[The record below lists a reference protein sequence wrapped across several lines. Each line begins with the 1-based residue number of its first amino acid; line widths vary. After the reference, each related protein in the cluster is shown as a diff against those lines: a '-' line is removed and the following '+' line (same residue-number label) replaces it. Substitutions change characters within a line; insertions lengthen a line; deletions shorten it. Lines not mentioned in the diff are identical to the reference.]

1 MAFGDLLEQV
11 GSTGRFQVLH
21 VTLLCI
27 PVLMM
32 ASHNLLQNFVAAV
45 PSHYCSAHTNLSQS
59 QLSPE
64 ETLLITVPLD
74 KSGRPQR
81 CQRYVVP
88 QWHLLAKN
96 GTSGPGEPVDTTDVL
111 DVDLQGCTD
120 GWSYATTEMSS
131 TIVSEWHL
139 VCDLRSLKQM
149 GQTVYMGGVLVGA
162 LVFGGLSDRYGR
174 RILLLISNLLMAVSG
189 TCAAFSTSFPLYCL
203 FRFGCGMAL
212 SGQGLNTFSL
222 IVEWIPTRVRT
233 VVGTIT
239 GYCYTVG
246 QLILAVIAYFI
257 RDWRWLTLAVSLP
270 FYVFFLFSWWFHES
284 SRWLALNNKSDQAI
298 KNLKSVAKFNGR
310 REEGEKI
317 DIKMLQES
325 MKKEMSCTQGT
336 YSVLDLFRKPTMRT
350 ITVCLSAV
358 WYISCSY
365 CGKKKFHKH
374 FLSAIYDIAMI
385 TCMFFILRLSTS
397 FAYYGLS
404 MDLQKFGVDI
414 YLIQVIFGAVDIPA
428 KVVITVSMS
437 FIGRRPSQCGALI
450 VAGITIL
457 INLLVPYD
465 KQTIRTCLA
474 VVGKGCLAASF
485 NCCYLYSGEL
495 YPTIIR
501 QNGMGW
507 VSMMARVGAMVAPMV
522 LLIGDYI
529 PWLPGLIFGAAPIL
543 SGVAAIFL
551 PETLGSPLPDT
562 IQDVEDRGSGRT
574 SKMSPKET
582 IILQDTQANFIKQA
596 A

>member
-11 GSTGRFQVLH
+11 GSTGRFQILH

-32 ASHNLLQNFVAAV
+32 ASHNLLQNFVADV
-45 PSHYCSAHTNLSQS
+45 PPHYCSAHSNVSQS

-64 ETLLITVPLD
+64 EMLRITVPLD
-74 KSGRPQR
+74 HKGRPHM
-81 CQRYVVP
+81 CQRYAAP
-88 QWHLLAKN
+88 QWHLLAEN
-96 GTSGPGEPVDTTDVL
+96 GTFNPGNPGNTEDGL
-111 DVDLQGCTD
+111 DADFQECTD
-120 GWSYATTEMSS
+120 GWSYNMTEMSS
-131 TIVSEWHL
+131 TIISDWHL

-149 GQTVYMGGVLVGA
+149 GQTIYMGGVLVGA
-162 LVFGGLSDRYGR
+162 FVFGSLSDRYGR
-174 RILLLISNLLMAVSG
+174 RILLLISYLLMAVSG
-189 TCAAFSTSFPLYCL
+189 TCAAFSTTFSLYCV

-212 SGQGLNTFSL
+212 SGLGLNTFSL

-233 VVGTIT
+233 MVGTLT

-246 QLILAVIAYFI
+246 QLLLVGIAYFV

-270 FYVFFLFSWWFHES
+270 FYVFFIYSWWFHES
-284 SRWLALNNKSDQAI
+284 SRWLAISNQPDKAVKTLQ
-298 KNLKSVAKFNGR
+298 SVARFNGR

-317 DIKMLQES
+317 DIRMLSES
-325 MKKEMSCTQGT
+325 MKKEMSSSHGS
-336 YSVLDLFRKPTMRT
+336 YSILDLFRTPKMRIMT
-350 ITVCLSAV
+350 ICLSAV
-358 WYISCSY
+358 W
-365 CGKKKFHKH
+365 
-374 FLSAIYDIAMI
+374 
-385 TCMFFILRLSTS
+385 LSTS
-397 FAYYGLS
+397 FAYYGLA
-404 MDLQKFGVDI
+404 MDLQKFGVNI

-450 VAGITIL
+450 IAGVTIL

-522 LLIGDYI
+522 LLMGDTI
-529 PWLPGLIFGAAPIL
+529 AWLPGLIYGGAPIL

-551 PETLGSPLPDT
+551 PETLGTPLPDT
-562 IQDVEDRGSGRT
+562 IQDVEDRGSGT
-574 SKMSPKET
+574 NSKMSPKEA
-582 IILQDTQANFIKQA
+582 IILQDTQANLLKQA

>member
-11 GSTGRFQVLH
+11 GSTGRFQILH

-45 PSHYCSAHTNLSQS
+45 PFHHCSAHANLSQS

-64 ETLLITVPLD
+64 EMLLITVPLD
-74 KSGRPQR
+74 QTGRPQR
-81 CQRYVVP
+81 CQRYVAP

-96 GTSGPGEPVDTTDVL
+96 GTSTSGELGDTQDGL

-120 GWSYATTEMSS
+120 GWSYNMTDRSTTIISD
-131 TIVSEWHL
+131 WHL
-139 VCDLRSLKQM
+139 VCDMRSLKQM

-174 RILLLISNLLMAVSG
+174 RILLLISNLLMAVAG
-189 TCAAFSTSFPLYCL
+189 TCAAFSTSFPLFCL
-203 FRFGCGMAL
+203 FRFACGMAL
-212 SGQGLNTFSL
+212 SGLGLNTFSL

-233 VVGTIT
+233 VVGTVT

-246 QLILAVIAYFI
+246 QLILAMIAYFI

-284 SRWLALNNKSDQAI
+284 SRWLVLSNKSEQAI

-317 DIKMLQES
+317 DLKMLQES
-325 MKKEMSCTQGT
+325 MKKEMSCSQGS
-336 YSVLDLFRKPTMRT
+336 YSVLDLFRTPTMRT
-350 ITVCLSAV
+350 MTVCLSAV
-358 WYISCSY
+358 W
-365 CGKKKFHKH
+365 
-374 FLSAIYDIAMI
+374 
-385 TCMFFILRLSTS
+385 LSTS
-397 FAYYGLS
+397 FAYYGLA
-404 MDLQKFGVDI
+404 MDLQKFGVDF

-428 KVVITVSMS
+428 KIVITVSMS

-457 INLLVPYD
+457 INVLVPYD
-465 KQTIRTCLA
+465 KQTIRTSLA

-507 VSMMARVGAMVAPMV
+507 VSMMARIGAMVAPMV
-522 LLIGDYI
+522 LLTGDYI
-529 PWLPGLIFGAAPIL
+529 PWLPGVIYGGAPIL
-543 SGVAAIFL
+543 SGVAAVFL

-562 IQDVEDRGSGRT
+562 IQDVEERGSGRN
-574 SKMSPKET
+574 SKMSPKEA
-582 IILQDTQANFIKQA
+582 IILQDTQANLLKQA

>member
-1 MAFGDLLEQV
+1 MAFSELLEQV

-21 VTLLCI
+21 VTLLCV

-45 PSHYCSAHTNLSQS
+45 PHHYCSAHSNVSQS

-64 ETLLITVPLD
+64 EMLRITVPFD
-74 KSGRPQR
+74 QKGRPHR
-81 CQRYVVP
+81 CQRYAAP

-96 GTSGPGEPVDTTDVL
+96 GTSKQGDTEDGL
-111 DVDLQGCTD
+111 DVGFQECTD
-120 GWSYATTEMSS
+120 GWSYNMTEMSS
-131 TIVSEWHL
+131 TIVSDWHL

-149 GQTVYMGGVLVGA
+149 GQTIYMGGVLLGA
-162 LVFGGLSDRYGR
+162 FVFGSLSDRYGR
-174 RILLLISNLLMAVSG
+174 RILLLVSYLLMAVSG
-189 TCAAFSTSFPLYCL
+189 TCAAFSTSFSLFCV

-212 SGQGLNTFSL
+212 SGLGLNTFSL

-233 VVGTIT
+233 MVGTLT

-246 QLILAVIAYFI
+246 QLILAVIAYFV

-270 FYVFFLFSWWFHES
+270 FYVFFLYSWWFHES
-284 SRWLALNNKSDQAI
+284 SRWLALSNQPDKAVKTLQ
-298 KNLKSVAKFNGR
+298 SVAKFNGR

-317 DIKMLQES
+317 NINMLNES
-325 MKKEMSCTQGT
+325 MKKEMSSSQGS
-336 YSVLDLFRKPTMRT
+336 YSVFDLFRTPKMRT
-350 ITVCLSAV
+350 MTICLSAV
-358 WYISCSY
+358 W
-365 CGKKKFHKH
+365 
-374 FLSAIYDIAMI
+374 
-385 TCMFFILRLSTS
+385 LSTS
-397 FAYYGLS
+397 FAYYGLA

-414 YLIQVIFGAVDIPA
+414 YLMQVIFGAVDIPA

-450 VAGITIL
+450 VAGVTIL
-457 INLLVPYD
+457 INVLVPYD

-485 NCCYLYSGEL
+485 NCCYLYTGEL

-507 VSMMARVGAMVAPMV
+507 ASMMARVGSMVAPMV
-522 LLIGDYI
+522 LLTGDNI
-529 PWLPGLIFGAAPIL
+529 TWLPGLIYGGAPIL

-562 IQDVEDRGSGRT
+562 IQDVEERGSGT
-574 SKMSPKET
+574 NSKMSPKEA
-582 IILQDTQANFIKQA
+582 IILQDTQANLLKQPA
-596 A
+596 

>member
-1 MAFGDLLEQV
+1 MAFGDLLELV
-11 GSTGRFQVLH
+11 GSTGRFQILH

-27 PVLMM
+27 PVLLM

-45 PSHYCSAHTNLSQS
+45 PHHYCSAHTNLSES
-59 QLSPE
+59 ALSPE
-64 ETLLITVPLD
+64 EALLITVPLD
-74 KSGRPQR
+74 QTGKPQR
-81 CQRYVVP
+81 CQRYVAP

-96 GTSGPGEPVDTTDVL
+96 GTSESGEQGDTEDGL
-111 DVDLQGCTD
+111 DVALQGCAD
-120 GWSYATTEMSS
+120 GWSYNMTEMSS
-131 TIVSEWHL
+131 TIISDWHL
-139 VCDLRSLKQM
+139 VCDMRSLKQM

-162 LVFGGLSDRYGR
+162 VVFGGLSDRYGR
-174 RILLLISNLLMAVSG
+174 RILLLISNLLMAVAG
-189 TCAAFSTSFPLYCL
+189 TCAAFSNSFPLFCL

-212 SGQGLNTFSL
+212 SGLGLNTFSL

-246 QLILAVIAYFI
+246 QLLLAVIAYFI

-270 FYVFFLFSWWFHES
+270 FYVFFLISWWYLES
-284 SRWLALNNKSDQAI
+284 SRWLVLSNKSEKAI
-298 KNLKSVAKFNGR
+298 ENLKSVAKFNGR
-310 REEGEKI
+310 HEEGEKI

-325 MKKEMSCTQGT
+325 MKKEMSCSQGS
-336 YSVLDLFRKPTMRT
+336 YSVLDLFRTPTMRT
-350 ITVCLSAV
+350 MTVCLSAV
-358 WYISCSY
+358 W
-365 CGKKKFHKH
+365 
-374 FLSAIYDIAMI
+374 
-385 TCMFFILRLSTS
+385 LSTS
-397 FAYYGLS
+397 IAYYGLA

-450 VAGITIL
+450 IAGCTIL

-465 KQTIRTCLA
+465 QQTARTCLA

-507 VSMMARVGAMVAPMV
+507 ASMMARIGAMVAPMV
-522 LLIGDYI
+522 LLAGDHI
-529 PWLPGLIFGAAPIL
+529 PWLPGLIYGGAPIL
-543 SGVAAIFL
+543 SGAAALFL

-562 IQDVEDRGSGRT
+562 IQDVEDRGSGRS
-574 SKMSPKET
+574 SKMPPKET
-582 IILQDTQANFIKQA
+582 IILQDTQANLLKQA